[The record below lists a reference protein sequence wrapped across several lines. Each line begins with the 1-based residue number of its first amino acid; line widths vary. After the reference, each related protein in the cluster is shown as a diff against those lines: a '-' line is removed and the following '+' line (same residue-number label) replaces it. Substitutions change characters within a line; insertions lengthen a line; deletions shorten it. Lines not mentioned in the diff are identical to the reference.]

1 MFQTIWSILV
11 AILVIGVIVMVH
23 ELGHFLTARRL
34 GIRVREFGIGMGP
47 KLKKWERS
55 GVIYSLRLFPVG
67 GFVNFYGEDEDIDD
81 PEAFNRQK
89 PWKRFLTIFAGPAA
103 NILFAF
109 VVTICLLMAVGE
121 AVPRIQTVAPGSAA
135 MAAGVE
141 QGDQVT
147 GVNGQRVNFA
157 AEAYMLITENN
168 KNETV
173 TLEVRRGGETKT
185 YDALPYAWDDQQQN
199 RVIGITFDPT
209 PQTFGFFQSIALSFS
224 WIVFVIKE
232 MLAVIGGL
240 FTGAQ
245 STQALVGPVG
255 TISLIGQTAQIGLYS
270 LLQLTVLISINL
282 GIVNLIP
289 FPALDGSRLVFT
301 AVEKIRGKPI
311 SPEKEGL
318 VHFVGLIVLLALML
332 LFTYQDIVRIIGGKG
347 VGG

>member
-1 MFQTIWSILV
+1 MFQSIWSILV
-11 AILVIGVIVMVH
+11 ALIVIGVIVMVH

-47 KLKKWERS
+47 KLKKWEHG
-55 GVIYSLRLFPVG
+55 GVMYSLRLFPVG
-67 GFVNFYGEDEDIDD
+67 GFVNFYGEDEEIDD
-81 PEAFNRQK
+81 PDAFSRQK
-89 PWKRFLTIFAGPAA
+89 PWKRFLTILAGPAS

-109 VVTICLLMAVGE
+109 VITICLLVAVGE
-121 AVPRIQTVAPGSAA
+121 SVPRINTIEPGSSAQ
-135 MAAGVE
+135 AAGIEV
-141 QGDQVT
+141 GDKVIA
-147 GVNGQRVNFA
+147 VNGQHVNFA

-168 KNETV
+168 KNDAV
-173 TLEVRRGGETKT
+173 TLSVQRGDETKT
-185 YDALPYAWDDQQQN
+185 YEDVAYTLNAEQN
-199 RVIGITFDPT
+199 SRIVGITFDKT
-209 PQTFGFFQSIALSFS
+209 PQHFGFFEAIGMSFS

-255 TISLIGQTAQIGLYS
+255 TISLIGQTAQNGLYW
-270 LLQLTVLISINL
+270 LLQLAVLISVNL

-289 FPALDGSRLVFT
+289 FPALDGSRLVFIG
-301 AVEKIRGKPI
+301 VEKIRGKPI

-318 VHFVGLIVLLALML
+318 VHFVGLIVLLGLMV
-332 LFTYQDIVRIIGGKG
+332 LFTYQDIARLISGQG